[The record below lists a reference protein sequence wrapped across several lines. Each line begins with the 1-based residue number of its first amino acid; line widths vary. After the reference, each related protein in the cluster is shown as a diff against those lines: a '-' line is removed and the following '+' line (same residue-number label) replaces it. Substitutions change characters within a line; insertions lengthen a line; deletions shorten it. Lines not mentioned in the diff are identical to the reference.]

1 MSVNSYRTTAA
12 SGLARMAAHVGYL
25 FEETAERWPIDELS
39 QQPRPD
45 PASRGLNSPYD
56 IAELMCRN
64 IAP

>member
-1 MSVNSYRTTAA
+1 MSVNSYRISAA
-12 SGLARMAAHVGYL
+12 SGLARVTAHVGHL
-25 FEETAERWPIDELS
+25 FQETAERWPIVELS

-45 PASRGLNSPYD
+45 PASRGLNSRYD